1 MKSRYKMILQ
11 SLLLSTTLGLTPAY
25 AQEHEAITIELLL
38 ELVANDAA
46 EDVLNLSGAELAE
59 ILEVATDEQ
68 RAQLVATLSPAQ
80 VDALVA
86 AVAASGA
93 EPSTVAALVIAVIT
107 ADPSAAQRIVEIVR
121 QNTAPEALEQVANAL
136 VAQIESRFAEL
147 PAAVSSA
154 LVLAALA
161 LDSRAANQLV
171 AAINRLDAVSAAAL
185 SAILATACLT
195 ADPATASAI
204 ETALAVQ
211 GGPAAQLFSAA
222 ICEVAPAEVA
232 PASAPV
238 AEAPPAPA
246 PPAPIGG
253 AGATPSGTAASSA
266 GGQTQVATS
275 APSPSSG
282 GLSPGPSVSP
292 PSTSTPPAPP
302 EDVSPVN

>member
-222 ICEVAPAEVA
+222 ICEVAPA
-232 PASAPV
+232 PAPV